1 MDEAQRAKAVAGN
14 PTALLPPLPGKFCEL
29 PRCFL
34 KQGRKKDGRT
44 TAIFPSR
51 IVPFVDVT
59 ERTVRSCVPRRKSL
73 GLLKPV

>member
-34 KQGRKKDGRT
+34 KQGRKKNGR

-59 ERTVRSCVPRRKSL
+59 ERTVRSCVPRRESL